1 MLSKSHQNHES
12 PNIVEYLK
20 SRKTTPIQAKF
31 KCFGSHLR
39 FEVSFPQ
46 ENEKRDFNKDKK
58 TLFYPYP
65 FQETENVSMIE
76 MEKFIWIDQ
85 WLPMEYY

>member
-46 ENEKRDFNKDKK
+46 ENEKG
-58 TLFYPYP
+58 L
-65 FQETENVSMIE
+65 Q
-76 MEKFIWIDQ
+76 
-85 WLPMEYY
+85 